1 MFTDKVLEDNSL
13 KVFEDGFEVTVRL
26 LWYRSLPLSCVEK
39 VRLAVDGEEVDPKDI
54 RFGFE
59 DALYPLDVLEEM
71 TDKYWYMQDSARI
84 FVDKPEMISKGK
96 DYQIE
101 AEVVMR
107 VPYISIGPGK
117 FLKLPHKVSAVQTA
131 S

>member
-1 MFTDKVLEDNSL
+1 MFTDKVVEDNSL
-13 KVFEDGFEVTVRL
+13 KVYEDGFEVTVRL

-39 VRLAVDGEEVDPKDI
+39 VRLAVDGEEVDLKDI
-54 RFGFE
+54 RFGFK
-59 DALYPLDVLEEM
+59 DALYPIDALEQLVDE
-71 TDKYWYMQDSARI
+71 YWFIQDSARI
-84 FVDKPEMISKGK
+84 FVDKPGMISRGK
-96 DYQIE
+96 AYQIE

-117 FLKLPHKVSAVQTA
+117 FLKLPHTYSAVQTA